1 MELYTLVALAER
13 FNIKESTLRFH
24 TKRYQNYIPSVG
36 EGKNRRY
43 EEDALPVIAF
53 ILKRVS
59 EKKTQQQI
67 TEELNEQFPMFMDV
81 TVNDCGSDVAISQG
95 NNLTNNDDLDKL
107 RSIIEELVKRDTEN
121 RNEIEFLKNSH
132 VLLESKVSWQGE
144 SQNAKNNDMLVA
156 INEISR
162 VQRNKRWW
170 KLW

>member
-1 MELYTLVALAER
+1 MELYTLVALSER

-53 ILKRVS
+53 ILDRVS
-59 EKKTQQQI
+59 EKRTQQQI
-67 TEELNEQFPMFMDV
+67 TESLNEQFPMFIDV
-81 TVNDCGSDVAISQG
+81 PAIDCGSDVAVSQG
-95 NNLTNNDDLDKL
+95 DVSANNDDVVQL

-156 INEISR
+156 IGEISR
-162 VQRNKRWW
+162 VQRNKKWW
-170 KLW
+170 RIW